1 MMSRIIKLIGSI
13 VFHVVHLIWELIAK
27 AIGLA
32 AQPPL
37 IILYYHNIRKEQRAR
52 FAWQMDALIR
62 CGMPV
67 LAGTDHA
74 TSVAKRLV
82 AVTFD
87 DGFVSA
93 VQNAL
98 PVLLERKIPVTIF
111 VSTACIGQPCSWIV
125 NEGDPDHKELILSS
139 EEIRNLSEQGVV
151 IGSHSVSHRPL
162 TTLSEREAFREY
174 GLKKSQH
181 STDAFNPMKLEF
193 SPAKI
198 ISLSCKLAS
207 KLKEYG
213 FVTPDCP
220 KEIINR
226 IYDLVVQPM
235 GVITHADKMP
245 KASDIEFFFYPRN
258 REWDVLRRFETTKG
272 LTRRNG
278 ISSLKRF
285 YQTYPSRFQNK

>member
-162 TTLSEREAFREY
+162 TTLSEREAWQE
-174 GLKKSQH
+174 LVESK
-181 STDAFNPMKLEF
+181 DKLELITGLPVDMF
-193 SPAKI
+193 SFPHGDY
-198 ISLSCKLAS
+198 ISEIVNLAIQAG
-207 KLKEYG
+207 YRHG
-213 FVTPDCP
+213 FTIVPRFATT
-220 KEIINR
+220 KAEESLRGR
-226 IYDLVVQPM
+226 I
-235 GVITHADKMP
+235 
-245 KASDIEFFFYPRN
+245 KASPTDWRIEF
-258 REWDVLRRFETTKG
+258 WLKLRG
-272 LTRRNG
+272 GYCWLWAGQN
-278 ISSLKRF
+278 LKRQVQHLLAKLPGLWSHGQRNSCDR
-285 YQTYPSRFQNK
+285 YDNIILQ